1 MVARR
6 HPIFKSLRWWAW
18 FRCGMCDEHIT
29 NNIVTLSTAD
39 IAAQYTDARLA
50 QMIREGVDTIVLK
63 LNTSIMAEDDPNV
76 GIDFSI
82 SGANSLRITAL
93 ADVGI
98 RFLALGGKA
107 VVWVYAQGGSADFY
121 TALVTC
127 GANDE
132 SPMSGFIGYIRA
144 VRALMGSLATDP
156 RLIQAWAVE
165 PRGTGLTN
173 EDYGYFH
180 HRLFVSP
187 GGLETSEFPEGTWLM
202 PTQNYSGPTDLATA
216 IMFKGDTEYTRPN
229 CMFRSAY
236 YGNSEDFILTHGRL
250 SDDYFAM
257 HDCPVAIELPFT
269 QANHDAIIAWMD
281 NEFGSGGSD
290 YPAPTNET
298 RLRADLAGLVGFDR
312 LRVERQIALLA
323 QAQKQHGVPVLL
335 EEVGFYALNIDIPA
349 RRKFFNWVKRA
360 CRKYGI
366 KFCVFSAGTTT
377 AGSIGFGTSAGINTY
392 DSAIR
397 TAQADCKIEIS
408 GGRFVPPPAWTP
420 ESLGSKLLA
429 WYDFSLVIGANG
441 AAVSSVFP
449 RAGTWTEAISSSGA
463 SRPTIA
469 SAIVTM
475 NSVRGLAFTATQY
488 LDSPTIS
495 RVIPFDVTMA
505 CDPTINVAIGGDRY
519 TSYFDTPTGTSPRL
533 GLGALRNS
541 GGTTQNWFLVNSGS
555 VWIDYNVNANFANCS
570 NPQIAMA
577 RFSTT
582 TNAGSIRISGNVI
595 KTGQHTAATWTKIRV
610 GANLNGTDGLNG
622 YVTDVVITTDLT
634 TEEVYRLEI
643 WLANKTGV
651 SLTSNPYTG
660 GPLPID
666 ASLG

>member
-1 MVARR
+1 
-6 HPIFKSLRWWAW
+6 
-18 FRCGMCDEHIT
+18 MCDEHIT
-29 NNIVTLSTAD
+29 NNIVTLSTAE
-39 IAAQYTDARLA
+39 ISAQYTDARLA
-50 QMIREGVDTIVLK
+50 QMIREGVDTLDLK
-63 LNTSIMAEDDPNV
+63 LNTSIFAEDDPGV
-76 GIDFSI
+76 GLDFTLTA
-82 SGANSLRITAL
+82 GQEAKITAL

-98 RFLALGGKA
+98 RFLALGGKG
-107 VVWVYAQGGSADFY
+107 VVWTYAHGGSADFY
-121 TALVTC
+121 AALMSS
-127 GANDE
+127 GIDE
-132 SPMSGFIGYIRA
+132 APLNAFVSYIRA
-144 VRALMGSLATDP
+144 VRTLMGSLATDS
-156 RLIQAWAVE
+156 RLIQAWCVE
-165 PRGTGLTN
+165 PNATGKIA

-180 HRLFVSP
+180 SKIFLTEE
-187 GGLETSEFPEGTWLM
+187 GLHTEFPAGTWLL
-202 PTQNYSGPTDLATA
+202 PTDNYSGPTDLATA
-216 IMFKGDTEYTRPN
+216 VMFKSYSDQSEFTRPN

-236 YGNSEDFILTHGRL
+236 YGNGPKFILTHGRF
-250 SDDYFAM
+250 SADYEALWA
-257 HDCPVAIELPFT
+257 CPVAFTLPFT
-269 QANHDAIIAWMD
+269 QSNADAMIAWAD
-281 NEFGSGGSD
+281 NEYGVGTWPGD
-290 YPAPTNET
+290 EART
-298 RLRADLAGLVGFDR
+298 RSDLAGLVGFDR
-312 LRVERQIALLA
+312 LTVERDIALLA

-335 EEVGFYALNIDIPA
+335 EEVGFYALNIDIEA
-349 RRKFFNWVKRA
+349 RRLFFNWVKRA

-366 KFCVFSAGTTT
+366 KFCVFSSGTTT
-377 AGSIGFGTSAGINTY
+377 AGSIGFGTSSGINTY

-429 WYDFSLVIGANG
+429 WYDFSLVTGANG
-441 AAVSSVFP
+441 AAVSSVSP
-449 RAGTWTEAISSSGA
+449 RAGTLTEAISSSGA

-469 SAIVTM
+469 ASIATM
-475 NSVRGLAFTATQY
+475 NNVQGLAFSATQY

-495 RVIPFDVTMA
+495 RAIPFDVTIA
-505 CDPTINVAIGGDRY
+505 CDPTINVAIGADRY
-519 TSYFDTPTGTSPRL
+519 TSYFDTPSGTSPRL

-610 GANLNGTDGLNG
+610 GANLNGTDGMNG

-643 WLANKTGV
+643 WLATKTGV

-666 ASLG
+666 ATLG